1 MIIRDLETVKS
12 VDWGNGLSRR
22 FLTESDGVGYSIT
35 DTTVRAGTKS
45 RLEYRNHLESCYC
58 IEGSGEVVEL
68 DGTVHPITPGRLYS
82 LDQHDAHYLVASPH
96 EDLRLVCVFTPAL
109 QGDEVHSLDAHTS
122 SAY

>member
-45 RLEYRNHLESCYC
+45 RLEYRN
-58 IEGSGEVVEL
+58 
-68 DGTVHPITPGRLYS
+68 
-82 LDQHDAHYLVASPH
+82 
-96 EDLRLVCVFTPAL
+96 
-109 QGDEVHSLDAHTS
+109 
-122 SAY
+122 

>member
-1 MIIRDLETVKS
+1 MIIRDLETVKC

-22 FLTESDGVGYSIT
+22 FLTKSDGVGYSIT

-82 LDQHDAHYLVASPH
+82 LNEHDAHYLVASPH